1 METQKIYIKKVGH
14 GHFQISYEV
23 NGEML
28 STVTT
33 NTLAIDNY
41 LDDSLEHIV
50 RVEAWQDL
58 TTEIL
63 SNAKFETT

>member
-1 METQKIYIKKVGH
+1 MEKNKIYVKKVGH

-23 NGEML
+23 NGEMI

-63 SNAKFETT
+63 SDAIKTN

>member
-1 METQKIYIKKVGH
+1 MENKKIYVTKVGH

-33 NTLAIDNY
+33 NTLVIDNY
-41 LDDSLEHIV
+41 LDESLEHIV

-58 TTEIL
+58 TTEINL
-63 SNAKFETT
+63 NN

>member
-1 METQKIYIKKVGH
+1 MENNKIYVKKVGH